1 MKHKPAIVSV
11 GLSLLLL
18 AGCAISPAL
27 YAQQSVE
34 RQTISAT
41 RQTVGEATQ
50 TEELTSAEETT
61 RPPETAPEMTQAAL
75 SSPEDAFSYCGLVD
89 LFSVDDSFFLDQKY
103 ATEDNFTGVAHYDR
117 TLCLVQKDILPMLIR
132 ANDAAKAYG
141 YRIKIWDAYRPISV
155 QQALSDSAPPELQAY
170 VPEPS
175 PYSMHARGITVDVT
189 LCDPWGNNLDMPTDF
204 DDFSPAA
211 HRDYGGA
218 TQTQID
224 NRELLISIM
233 TDAGFTVS
241 GLEWWHFDGP
251 NRDNYEILDVSFG
264 EFEAARDAAED

>member
-1 MKHKPAIVSV
+1 MV
-11 GLSLLLL
+11 GAALTLLFL
-18 AGCAISPAL
+18 AGCARQPAL
-27 YAQQSVE
+27 PVE
-34 RQTISAT
+34 QTVTRQTIST
-41 RQTVGEATQ
+41 TVQTTEASAPTEQTTTAEPETETQ
-50 TEELTSAEETT
+50 PAPETT
-61 RPPETAPEMTQAAL
+61 AQPTL
-75 SSPEDAFSYCGLVD
+75 SSPEDAFTYCGLVD

-103 ATEDNFTGVAHYDR
+103 ATEDNFTGVIHYDR

-170 VPEPS
+170 VPGPS

-189 LCDPWGNNLDMPTDF
+189 LCDLWGNNLDMPTEF
-204 DDFSPAA
+204 DDFSEAA
-211 HRDYGGA
+211 HRDYDGA
-218 TQTQID
+218 TRTQIE

-241 GLEWWHFDGP
+241 NLEWWHFDGP
-251 NRDNYEILDVSFG
+251 NRDNYEILDVSFE
-264 EFEAARDAAED
+264 EFEAARDAAEN